1 MKRREIMPVIVR
13 NGRGKRPYKIIEKST
28 GKIKGSSTS
37 RAKAEASARAR
48 NMAWRK
54 LR

>member
-1 MKRREIMPVIVR
+1 MKRRDIMPVVVR
-13 NGRGKRPYKIIEKST
+13 KRTGSRPYKIIEKST

-37 RAKAEASARAR
+37 RKNAEASARIR
-48 NMAWRK
+48 NAAWRK